1 MRELQALYR
10 EGLQAQLEVLRL
22 ARHHFRS
29 GDVAAEESVRRI
41 AHSLKGSGTSYGYPA
56 ISRAADELEACAPAE
71 LDLKLVS
78 LLSLLQKMAEEAT
91 TEAPTGI
98 LVIED
103 DPLVARLLELKL
115 ASPTR
120 RVRTAPTLADAQ
132 AELRAAKVSLILLDL
147 FLPDAD
153 GRSLLVE
160 LRARPET
167 ASLPIVVMTA
177 STSPLTKSEC
187 FALGAD
193 AFLEKPFDPD
203 QVAALVGSL
212 LRRTEHSRVVET
224 GTLTGLVARTAA
236 VDQFWRVKRD
246 GAIVAAATLVPEVH
260 GRPLLKPDPDAVTD
274 MVVSELAASIG
285 QSGLMTKWSNGELVI
300 MVPGATVGELADKL
314 EKLRLHLRNN
324 GDFAGAIVSFAAVVV
339 DARDRASL
347 SDAHAA
353 TQRLLG
359 VAKGKGGDRVL
370 IAEPLAHPRKVVL
383 AEDDALTAALVIH
396 RLNGDG
402 YEVVH
407 VPDGDSALEA
417 ALDTAVGLAILDVRM
432 PRSNG
437 FETLAKIKAARPDL
451 PVVMLTGMGSERDV
465 VRGFQLGADDYILK
479 PFSPTELSARLQ
491 RLLDR

>member
-22 ARHHFRS
+22 ARQQYRS
-29 GDVAAEESVRRI
+29 GDQAAEESIRRI
-41 AHSLKGSGTSYGYPA
+41 AHALKGSGTSYGYPG
-56 ISRAADELEACAPAE
+56 ISKAAAELEACAPE
-71 LDLKLVS
+71 DLDQHQAALISILAKV
-78 LLSLLQKMAEEAT
+78 AEEGIA
-91 TEAPTGI
+91 EAPTGI

-103 DPLVARLLELKL
+103 DPLVARLLEMKL

-120 RVRTAPTLADAQ
+120 RVRTASTLADAQ

-153 GRSLLVE
+153 GRTLLVE

-177 STSPLTKSEC
+177 STAPLTKSEC

-212 LRRTEHSRVVET
+212 LRRTEHSRALET
-224 GTLTGLVARTAA
+224 GDLTGLVARAAA

-246 GAIVAAATLVPEVH
+246 GAIVATATLVPEVH
-260 GRPLLKPDPDAVTD
+260 GRPLLKPDSDAVTD
-274 MVVSELAASIG
+274 MVMSELAATVG
-285 QSGLMTKWSNGELVI
+285 QRGLMTKWSDSEVVI
-300 MVPGATVGELADKL
+300 MAPGITVAELAEQL
-314 EKLRLHLRNN
+314 ETLRLHLRNN
-324 GDFAGAIVSFAAVVV
+324 GDFAGAIVSFTAVVV

-370 IAEPLAHPRKVVL
+370 IGEPLAHPRKVVL

-407 VPDGDSALEA
+407 VPDGEA
-417 ALDTAVGLAILDVRM
+417 ALDAALDSAVGLAILDVRM

-479 PFSPTELSARLQ
+479 PFSPSELSARLQ